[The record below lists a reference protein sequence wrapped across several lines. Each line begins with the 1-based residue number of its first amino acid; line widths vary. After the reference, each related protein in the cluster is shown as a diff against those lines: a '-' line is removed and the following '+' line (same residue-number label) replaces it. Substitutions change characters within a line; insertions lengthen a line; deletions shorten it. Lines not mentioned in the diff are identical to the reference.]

1 MSEKETPNP
10 DGAQA
15 AKTDATEAAKTDA
28 ASGAP
33 ASPSEASVPARIQPR
48 LIEKEMHASYLDYA
62 MSVIVG
68 RALPDVRDGFKP
80 VHRRVLFAMYELS
93 NTHANPYKKCAR
105 VVGEV
110 LGKYHPHGD
119 ASIYDTLVRMAQDFS
134 LRYPLVD
141 GQGNFGSIDGDNAAA
156 MRYCISGDS
165 LVCTD
170 KGLVP
175 IASMSDKKEAELS
188 ERILSFDGKQNRV
201 TKFFNSGMR
210 DTIEVET
217 AQGYCIKGSL
227 NHPLMCWSKGIAG
240 KPKLEW
246 KLLRDVRKGDV
257 VVLQRGHSLFAKEA
271 FPLQGFWKE
280 NKRYTRTRLP
290 KKMNPDLAFLLGA
303 LVSEGSFHQKKI
315 IFNNSDMGY
324 YNRVKSIIFSQFRGA
339 DLYERDVKGG
349 CRELDLYHQKA
360 VRFLVDIGLGEVK
373 AHEKCIPFSVLRS
386 KKEHIV
392 SFLQGLFE
400 GDGSVQYKVDKR
412 HGGESIEL
420 AYHSKSL
427 VLIRQLKIVLL
438 NFGIATTA
446 PYLDKRNGCYKL
458 QVSGVG
464 SIKRFHEK
472 IGFFSV
478 RKKRSLSRILKMN
491 EERMSKTDFVPY
503 LGAYLRRKY
512 GGYLL
517 ERHNFDRY
525 ALLGKNRK
533 MLAGIIDSGDK
544 KIIDSILKQNYLFS
558 EVSRII
564 RSKKKEDVYSIRV
577 DSQCHSFVA
586 NGFINHNTE
595 ARMAK
600 ISDEMLLDIDKDTV
614 NFTPN
619 FDGTLKEPSVLPAR
633 LPNLLINGSSGIA
646 VGMATNIPPHNLGE
660 VCDAVVLLLDKPES
674 TGMDLAQVVRGPDF
688 PTGAQILGRSGILD
702 AYATGRG
709 SVRVRAVCE
718 IVESKKEKG
727 RQAIKI
733 TQLPYQVNKAELVKQ
748 IAELARD
755 KKIEGIA
762 DIQDRSDKD
771 GLEVHIELKRDANA
785 DIVLNHLYSKTPLE
799 TSFGIINLALVNGE
813 PKVLPLRD
821 MLWQF
826 ILHRREVIRR
836 RSLFD
841 LGVAKERKHI
851 LEGLKI
857 ALGDIDRIIDTIK
870 KAKDAAL
877 AKTALMAGWKLSEK
891 QALAILDTKLSRLTS
906 LERDKIDE
914 EDRALAKQI
923 VELESILA
931 DPKKV
936 DAIIR
941 ADTLDLRARYGD
953 ARRTLIVEGA
963 DGTEFEAEDLIPD
976 EPVAVMI
983 SEDGY
988 IKRISLDEYKSQRRG
1003 GRGVKGSETKE
1014 EDRVKDILIA
1024 RTHDTL
1030 LFFTTGGRVHWLK
1043 VYRIPAAGRYAMGKA
1058 IVNLLDIGQEK
1069 ISCWIPVREFSDK
1082 EYLLMATKKGT
1093 VKRSCLADYSRPR
1106 KGGIIAITLREGDE
1120 LIRVRKTDGKSEILL
1135 ASAQGQSIRFSE
1147 EEVREIGRAGQ
1158 GVKGIELSEGD
1169 EVIGFC
1175 LCAYPTVM
1183 TVCENGYGKRTPIED
1198 YRLQGRAGSGIIN
1211 IKTEG
1216 RNGKVVSV
1224 KTVSDEDEL
1233 LCVSSK
1239 GQVIRMPV
1247 RDISVVGRNTM
1258 GVRLMKLDEG
1268 EKVVAV
1274 EHMTP
1279 EPGPENGNGNGKNGE
1294 IGGKVEGDGTKK
1306 EDATE
1311 NSAGKKE

>member
-1 MSEKETPNP
+1 MADEKKEAQKIP
-10 DGAQA
+10 DAR
-15 AKTDATEAAKTDA
+15 
-28 ASGAP
+28 P
-33 ASPSEASVPARIQPR
+33 LPVPAAPPSLPHIQPR
-48 LIEKEMHASYLDYA
+48 LIEKEMHTSYLDYA

-119 ASIYDTLVRMAQDFS
+119 SSIYDTMVRMAQNFS

-141 GQGNFGSIDGDNAAA
+141 GQGNFGCFTKDTRIRLADGRDLSFEELVNEEAQGRKNYAYCVGSDGKIRVAQIKRPRLTIKNAGLVRVFLDNGAQIRCTPNHRFMLKNGDYREAEHLLPGESLMPFYTKLSDGVDDKNLKGYEMLFQPNENTWQYSHHLADDWNIENGVYPKSAGRVRHHADLNKLNNSPANILRMHWKAHWQLHYNLASQKHRTDAHYRASLQAGRERYWTAENRGRQAKRMSERNLKNWKSETYQAKMSHMLSEVNKAYVSEHPEKRIEYGARITKTLRRLWTSPAYRQNMHENIIKGNKNHTTNRTGRLKFLNICKWISAHGETICEASYEKARVIVYPYGHATTWKTGLHKYFGEDINAILYELNKNHKVVKVEALMEREDVYDLTIDGVHNFALASGVFVHNSVDGDNAAA
-156 MRYCISGDS
+156 MRY
-165 LVCTD
+165 
-170 KGLVP
+170 
-175 IASMSDKKEAELS
+175 
-188 ERILSFDGKQNRV
+188 
-201 TKFFNSGMR
+201 
-210 DTIEVET
+210 
-217 AQGYCIKGSL
+217 
-227 NHPLMCWSKGIAG
+227 
-240 KPKLEW
+240 
-246 KLLRDVRKGDV
+246 
-257 VVLQRGHSLFAKEA
+257 
-271 FPLQGFWKE
+271 
-280 NKRYTRTRLP
+280 
-290 KKMNPDLAFLLGA
+290 
-303 LVSEGSFHQKKI
+303 
-315 IFNNSDMGY
+315 
-324 YNRVKSIIFSQFRGA
+324 
-339 DLYERDVKGG
+339 
-349 CRELDLYHQKA
+349 
-360 VRFLVDIGLGEVK
+360 
-373 AHEKCIPFSVLRS
+373 
-386 KKEHIV
+386 
-392 SFLQGLFE
+392 
-400 GDGSVQYKVDKR
+400 
-412 HGGESIEL
+412 
-420 AYHSKSL
+420 
-427 VLIRQLKIVLL
+427 
-438 NFGIATTA
+438 
-446 PYLDKRNGCYKL
+446 
-458 QVSGVG
+458 
-464 SIKRFHEK
+464 
-472 IGFFSV
+472 
-478 RKKRSLSRILKMN
+478 
-491 EERMSKTDFVPY
+491 
-503 LGAYLRRKY
+503 
-512 GGYLL
+512 
-517 ERHNFDRY
+517 
-525 ALLGKNRK
+525 
-533 MLAGIIDSGDK
+533 
-544 KIIDSILKQNYLFS
+544 
-558 EVSRII
+558 
-564 RSKKKEDVYSIRV
+564 
-577 DSQCHSFVA
+577 
-586 NGFINHNTE
+586 TE
-595 ARMAK
+595 ARMAR
-600 ISDEMLLDIDKDTV
+600 ISDEMLLDIDKETV
-614 NFTPN
+614 DFTPN
-619 FDGTLKEPSVLPAR
+619 FDGTLKEPAVLPSK

-660 VCDAVVLLLDKPES
+660 VCDAIALLLDKPES
-674 TGMDLAQVVRGPDF
+674 TTADLTQIVRGPDF
-688 PTGAQILGRSGILD
+688 PTGAQILGRSGILE

-718 IVESKKEKG
+718 IEDSKKEKG

-755 KKIEGIA
+755 KKIDGIA

-799 TSFGIINLALVNGE
+799 TTFGIINLALVNGE
-813 PKVLPLRD
+813 PKVLPLKD

-836 RSLFD
+836 RSQFD
-841 LGVAKERKHI
+841 LGVAKDRKHI

-857 ALGDIDRIIDTIK
+857 ALGDIDRVIDTIK

-923 VELESILA
+923 TELESILA

-936 DAIIR
+936 DALIR
-941 ADTLDLRARYGD
+941 SDTLDIRTRYAD
-953 ARRTLIVEGA
+953 ARRTLIL
-963 DGTEFEAEDLIPD
+963 DGTDGGTFEAEDLIPD

-988 IKRISLDEYKSQRRG
+988 IKRISLAEYKSQRRG

-1030 LFFTTGGRVHWLK
+1030 LFFGTGGRVYWLK

-1058 IVNLLDIGQEK
+1058 LVNLLDTGAEK

-1082 EYLLMATKKGT
+1082 EFLLMATKKGV

-1120 LIRVRKTDGKSEILL
+1120 LIRVRKTGGKSEVLL
-1135 ASAQGQSIRFSE
+1135 ASAQGQSIRFPE
-1147 EEVREIGRAGQ
+1147 EEVREIGRTGQ
-1158 GVKGIELSEGD
+1158 GVKGIELSDGD
-1169 EVIGFC
+1169 EVVGFC
-1175 LCAYPTVM
+1175 LCDYPTVL

-1224 KTVSDEDEL
+1224 KTVSDEDEI

-1247 RDISVVGRNTM
+1247 KDISVVGRNTM

-1279 EPGPENGNGNGKNGE
+1279 EPSGENGNGE
-1294 IGGKVEGDGTKK
+1294 VGGKMEGDSSKPGAKTEGDAKK
-1306 EDATE
+1306 PDEVKRTD
-1311 NSAGKKE
+1311 